1 MTGSIPS
8 CLSAIETAT
17 GEACACAEVLSV
29 ALTAST
35 QGSYGSKRSRTAS
48 RPPELIVSSSAVTT
62 NRPPAIAS
70 SSFDM
75 PTRWRLP
82 VALGQEV
89 APRGCSPEA
98 VVHRRAQVVDLLRP
112 RQLARALDRLQP
124 HAAHFRNHLAATI
137 GPDAAARAVAQGLRT
152 VHRTG
157 KARRVEDALS
167 AHLAA
172 EDRFLDG
179 RLDERQGLHH
189 AGTAERLRSIRSFA
203 R

>member
-35 QGSYGSKRSRTAS
+35 QGSYGSKRSLTAS
-48 RPPELIVSSSAVTT
+48 SPPELIVSSSAVKT

-75 PTRWRLP
+75 PTRWRLL

-89 APRGCSPEA
+89 APGGGPPEP
-98 VVHRRAQVVDLLRP
+98 VVHRRAEAVGLFRP
-112 RQLARALDRLQP
+112 RQLGPPLDRLP
-124 HAAHFRNHLAATI
+124 PPAAHLRGHLAATV
-137 GPDAAARAVAQGLRT
+137 GPRTAPRAGHEGPRT
-152 VHRTG
+152 V
-157 KARRVEDALS
+157 AR
-167 AHLAA
+167 
-172 EDRFLDG
+172 
-179 RLDERQGLHH
+179 
-189 AGTAERLRSIRSFA
+189 
-203 R
+203 